1 VAGALEIQA
10 VLTASWFG
18 RERGR
23 GAVIHGT
30 IPAAPAVGGDMAY
43 TELDRLTSGV
53 PKVIDPKMHAV
64 LDYMT
69 AGTFLTM
76 GFAWMRSHPRAS
88 TLAFMNGGSVLAAS
102 LFTNYPGG
110 VWRKMSFE
118 THGLMDV
125 VQAGLSAAGPAL
137 FGFARDAE
145 AQFFHGQAALEAG
158 VVATTNFSAA
168 A

>member
-1 VAGALEIQA
+1 M
-10 VLTASWFG
+10 T
-18 RERGR
+18 
-23 GAVIHGT
+23 T
-30 IPAAPAVGGDMAY
+30 

-76 GFAWMRSHPRAS
+76 GVAWLRRHPRAS
-88 TLAFMNGGSVLAAS
+88 ALAFMNGAAVLVAS
-102 LFTNYPGG
+102 LFTDYPGG
-110 VWRKMSFE
+110 VWRNMSFE

-125 VQAGLSAAGPAL
+125 AQAGLSAGGPAM

-145 AQFFHGQAALEAG
+145 AQFFHGQAALEAA
-158 VVATTNFSAA
+158 VIATTDFAA
-168 A
+168 APA